1 MIYPLINSVLMNKTF
16 DAILKSQES
25 NLSVEQI
32 LLNFTFAFVLGLIIY
47 ISYRFSHSSAVYSAR
62 FNVSLMMLTLIT
74 TLIMNVIG
82 NNIALSLGMVGAL
95 SIIRFRTAVKDP
107 RDTAYIFWC
116 IAVGIAC
123 GVSYYTLALI
133 GTAVIFLTMLV
144 MGTIKS
150 NNRYLLIIRGTE
162 AGADEA
168 ESRVMLSSKGKAILR
183 VKNLKSGTC
192 ELIFELTSNLL
203 NKMKKNHV
211 KIEKEL
217 AALNGIESVDL
228 VCQNEE
234 MSR

>member
-1 MIYPLINSVLMNKTF
+1 MIYPLMNGILMNKTL

-32 LLNFTFAFVLGLIIY
+32 LLNFAFAFVLGLIIY
-47 ISYRFSHSSAVYSAR
+47 ISYRFSHSSAVYSVR
-62 FNVSLMMLTLIT
+62 FNVSLLMLTLIT

-107 RDTAYIFWC
+107 RDTTYIFWC

-133 GTAVIFLTMLV
+133 GSAVIFVTMLV
-144 MGTIKS
+144 MGTIKT
-150 NNRYLLIIRGTE
+150 NNRYLLIIRGNEE
-162 AGADEA
+162 AADEA
-168 ESRVMLSSKGKAILR
+168 ETKVMVSSQGKAVLR
-183 VKNLKSGTC
+183 VKNLKSGNC
-192 ELIFELTSNLL
+192 ELIFEITSNLL
-203 NKMKKNHV
+203 NKMKKNDIR
-211 KIEKEL
+211 IENEL
-217 AALNGIESVDL
+217 AALKGVEAVDL